1 MNNRKKIGE
10 MVATYLFLSMLSET
24 DITYEPE
31 NF

>member
-10 MVATYLFLSMLSET
+10 MITAYLFLSMLSET
-24 DITYEPE
+24 DTTYEPE